1 MQGVGNGANTSSI
14 PIWQAETSKSHN
26 RGLLICIEAAMI
38 AVGTVISYWIDFG
51 FAYVDSSAQWRF
63 PIALQI
69 LFAFLLIGGIAV
81 LPESPRWLLNRGRD
95 SEALRVLAALNR
107 TSELDPATRT
117 EKKVIADSV
126 AAIAGVESHSG
137 FRDVFTGGK
146 GQHLRRMLIGASSQ
160 MFQQLGGMSPA
171 PADCAPPAKPRH
183 CTTGQAATPSSTT
196 ARCCSSRAWA

>member
-1 MQGVGNGANTSSI
+1 
-14 PIWQAETSKSHN
+14 
-26 RGLLICIEAAMI
+26 MI

-69 LFAFLLIGGIAV
+69 LFALLLIAGIAV

-95 SEALRVLAALNR
+95 AEALRVLAALNR

-117 EKKVIADSV
+117 EQKVIADSI
-126 AAIAGVESHSG
+126 AAVAGVQSHSG
-137 FRDVFTGGK
+137 FRDVFSSGN

-160 MFQQLGGMSPA
+160 MFQQLGGISPLPSA
-171 PADCAPPAKPRH
+171 P
-183 CTTGQAATPSSTT
+183 TGSALLTGGGAA
-196 ARCCSSRAWA
+196 RL